1 MKKLIVRV
9 LQKIM
14 TGSAFAVLVMMAG
27 CSFHSNQWSALKS
40 LLGPEKVVTQG
51 SWLLSGP
58 EGSVTVYPVQG
69 NDAII
74 FTDGQGIFLKFD
86 GWHFTEVRG
95 YRARDMELISG
106 KPDIVGFDYGTSDP
120 DNVSVE
126 SVTSPAE
133 RSYASGGENK
143 VIYGVICADWQRAPG
158 AGGELLSQSCLFD
171 SQEAFSNSI
180 WLDQSGNIQ
189 AVESALG
196 PEGGKFRLARQD

>member
-1 MKKLIVRV
+1 MKKMIDGA
-9 LQKIM
+9 LQKII
-14 TGSAFAVLVMMAG
+14 TGSALASLVMLAG
-27 CSFHSNQWSALKS
+27 CSFHSNQWSVLKG
-40 LLGPEKVVTQG
+40 LLAPEKVITQG

-69 NDAII
+69 NAALI
-74 FTDGQGIFLKFD
+74 FTDGRGIFLKFD

-106 KPDIVGFDYGTSDP
+106 KQDIVGFEYKISDP
-120 DNVSVE
+120 GSVGAKRE
-126 SVTSPAE
+126 TSPAE

-143 VIYGVICADWQRAPG
+143 MIYGVICADWQRTSV
-158 AGGELLSQSCLFD
+158 AGGELLSQSCSYD

-196 PEGGKFRLARQD
+196 PEGGKFRVVRQD

>member
-1 MKKLIVRV
+1 MKKMIDGA
-9 LQKIM
+9 LQKII
-14 TGSAFAVLVMMAG
+14 TGSAFAALVMLAG
-27 CSFHSNQWSALKS
+27 CSFHSNQWSALKG
-40 LLGPEKVVTQG
+40 LLAPEKVVTQG

-58 EGSVTVYPVQG
+58 GDDFTVYPVQG

-126 SVTSPAE
+126 SGTSPAE

-143 VIYGVICADWQRAPG
+143 MIYGVICADWQRTSV

-180 WLDQSGNIQ
+180 WLDQSGNIRTI
-189 AVESALG
+189 ESALG
-196 PEGGKFRLARQD
+196 PEGVKFRVARQD

>member
-1 MKKLIVRV
+1 MKKMIRQA
-9 LQKIM
+9 LQKIIM
-14 TGSAFAVLVMMAG
+14 GSAFAALVLLAG
-27 CSFHSNQWSALKS
+27 CSFHSNQWSALKR
-40 LLGPEKVVTQG
+40 LLAPEKVVTQG

-95 YRARDMELISG
+95 YWARDMELTSG
-106 KPDIVGFDYGTSDP
+106 RPEIVGFDYGTSDP

-126 SVTSPAE
+126 SGTSPAE
-133 RSYASGGENK
+133 RSYAPGGENK
-143 VIYGVICADWQRAPG
+143 MIYGVICADWQRTSV

-180 WLDQSGNIQ
+180 WLDQSGNIL
-189 AVESALG
+189 AIETTLG
-196 PEGGKFRLARQD
+196 PEGDKFRVARQD

>member
-1 MKKLIVRV
+1 MKKMIRQA
-9 LQKIM
+9 LQKIIM
-14 TGSAFAVLVMMAG
+14 GSAFAALVLLAG
-27 CSFHSNQWSALKS
+27 CSFHSNQWSALKR
-40 LLGPEKVVTQG
+40 LLAPEKVVTQG

-126 SVTSPAE
+126 SGTSPAE
-133 RSYASGGENK
+133 RLYASGGENTI
-143 VIYGVICADWQRAPG
+143 IYGVICADWQRTSV

-189 AVESALG
+189 AVESVLG
-196 PEGGKFRLARQD
+196 PEGGKFRVARQD

>member
-1 MKKLIVRV
+1 MKKMIRRA
-9 LQKIM
+9 LQKIIM
-14 TGSAFAVLVMMAG
+14 GSAFAALVMLAG
-27 CSFHSNQWSALKS
+27 CSFHSNQWSALKR
-40 LLGPEKVVTQG
+40 LLAPEKVVTQG

-58 EGSVTVYPVQG
+58 GGDFTVYPVQG
-69 NDAII
+69 NDEII

-95 YRARDMELISG
+95 YRARDVELISG

-126 SVTSPAE
+126 SGTSPAE

-143 VIYGVICADWQRAPG
+143 MIYGVICADWQRTSV

-171 SQEAFSNSI
+171 RQEAFSNSI

-196 PEGGKFRLARQD
+196 PEGGKFRVARQD

>member
-1 MKKLIVRV
+1 MKKMIRRA
-9 LQKIM
+9 LQKII
-14 TGSAFAVLVMMAG
+14 TGSAFAALVMLAG
-27 CSFHSNQWSALKS
+27 FSFHSNQWSALKR
-40 LLGPEKVVTQG
+40 LLAPEKVVTQG
-51 SWLLSGP
+51 SWLLSGS

-95 YRARDMELISG
+95 YRARDVELISR
-106 KPDIVGFDYGTSDP
+106 KPDILGFYYKISDP

-126 SVTSPAE
+126 SGISLAE
-133 RSYASGGENK
+133 RSYASGGEIK
-143 VIYGVICADWQRAPG
+143 MIYGVICADWQRTSV

-180 WLDQSGNIQ
+180 WLDQSGNIR
-189 AVESALG
+189 VIDSVLG
-196 PEGGKFRLARQD
+196 PEGVKFRVARQD

>member
-1 MKKLIVRV
+1 MKKMIDGA
-9 LQKIM
+9 LQKII
-14 TGSAFAVLVMMAG
+14 TGSAFAALVMLAG
-27 CSFHSNQWSALKS
+27 CSFHSNQWSALKG
-40 LLGPEKVVTQG
+40 LLAPEKVVTQG
-51 SWLLSGP
+51 SWLLSGS

-69 NDAII
+69 NDEII
-74 FTDGQGIFLKFD
+74 FTDGQSIFLKFD

-126 SVTSPAE
+126 SGTSPAE

-143 VIYGVICADWQRAPG
+143 MIYGVICADWQRAPA

-196 PEGGKFRLARQD
+196 PEGGKFRVASQD

>member
-1 MKKLIVRV
+1 MKKMIGRA
-9 LQKIM
+9 LQKII
-14 TGSAFAVLVMMAG
+14 TGSAFAALVMLAG
-27 CSFHSNQWSALKS
+27 CSFHSNQWSALKG
-40 LLGPEKVVTQG
+40 LLAPEKVVTQG
-51 SWLLSGP
+51 SWLLSGS

-126 SVTSPAE
+126 SGTSPAE

-143 VIYGVICADWQRAPG
+143 MIYGVICADWQRTSSCG
-158 AGGELLSQSCLFD
+158 RRVTLTVMLIRQSRSF
-171 SQEAFSNSI
+171 F
-180 WLDQSGNIQ
+180 
-189 AVESALG
+189 
-196 PEGGKFRLARQD
+196 K

>member
-1 MKKLIVRV
+1 MKKMIGQA
-9 LQKIM
+9 LQKIIM
-14 TGSAFAVLVMMAG
+14 GSAFAALVLLAG
-27 CSFHSNQWSALKS
+27 CSFHSNQWSALKR
-40 LLGPEKVVTQG
+40 LLAPEKVVTQG

-106 KPDIVGFDYGTSDP
+106 KQDIVNFEYKISDP
-120 DNVSVE
+120 GSVGAKSE
-126 SVTSPAE
+126 TSPAQK
-133 RSYASGGENK
+133 SSASGGENK
-143 VIYGVICADWQRAPG
+143 MIYGVICADWQRAP
-158 AGGELLSQSCLFD
+158 AKGGELLSQSCLFD

-180 WLDQSGNIQ
+180 WLDQSGNIR
-189 AVESALG
+189 AVESVLG
-196 PEGGKFRLARQD
+196 PEGSNVRVVRQD

>member
-1 MKKLIVRV
+1 MKKMIGQA
-9 LQKIM
+9 LQKIIM
-14 TGSAFAVLVMMAG
+14 GSAFAALVLLAG
-27 CSFHSNQWSALKS
+27 CSFHSNQWSALKR
-40 LLGPEKVVTQG
+40 LLAPEKVVTQG

-58 EGSVTVYPVQG
+58 DGSVTVYPVQG

-106 KPDIVGFDYGTSDP
+106 KQDIVGFDYGTSDP

-126 SVTSPAE
+126 SGTSPAE

-143 VIYGVICADWQRAPG
+143 MIYGVICADWQRAP
-158 AGGELLSQSCLFD
+158 AKGGELLSQSCLFD

-180 WLDQSGNIQ
+180 WLDQSGNII
-189 AVESALG
+189 AVESVLG
-196 PEGGKFRLARQD
+196 PEGVKFRVTMRE